1 MALLRLARPLAYNTR
16 MGKKP
21 ARTIELD
28 CPCCQAKLTIDPDL
42 GIILSHTPARRVPEV
57 DLDDTARLLREEAER
72 REEKFRKSVEAEKR
86 KEEVFDRLFEE
97 GLKKAKETPAEK
109 PIRDFDLD

>member
-1 MALLRLARPLAYNTR
+1 

-21 ARTIELD
+21 AETVDVE
-28 CPCCQAKLTIDPDL
+28 CPCCHAKLSVDPQL
-42 GIILSHTPARRVPEV
+42 AVVLSHTAPPRAAPDV

-72 REEKFRKSVEAEKR
+72 REAKFRASVEAEK
-86 KEEVFDRLFEE
+86 KKPDVLDRLFEE
-97 GLKKAKETPAEK
+97 GLKKAKDAPAEK